1 MLEKAFNVFL
11 MTITL
16 VKTLPSSLP
25 LVIGFFEGEKS
36 WQLSAEKSFQDTISL
51 HLKEKTFAAKSGEHL
66 LTHVMDQGHLVPT
79 LLFGFGKKEVL
90 TEIQARVLGAQCL
103 KSCKSFKKKEFAVV
117 LPKEIG
123 KVLQNFVEGMVLANF
138 DPATFKTGEEKKK
151 KEEAEIT
158 SIHLVGAAW
167 GANHEEQLE
176 KAIAVAS
183 AVNEVRTLV
192 NTPPDQLDIQGF
204 VNEAKKIAHEQ
215 GLAFTD
221 FDRKKLEKMSMGG
234 ILAVNRGSSQGA
246 HMVILEHLPN
256 RNEPPIVL
264 VGKGIIFDTGGISL
278 KPSGSLHEMHID
290 MAGGAVVL
298 GVIKLLKMLKIKK
311 NVVAIVPIT
320 DNAIGSKSYRP
331 SEIVKSYSG
340 KTIEV
345 LNTDAEGRMILCDAL
360 WYAATKYKPKYVI
373 DLATLTGSCIV
384 ALGYRTAGLFGNDEK
399 LLETIKDS
407 AKRTDEAVCELPITD
422 ADEKSMKGRVA
433 DLQNMATGHVYA
445 GPSRGAAFLKNFIN
459 GSKWAHIDIAGTAYT
474 KDPKDYE
481 INSATGFGVRLLV
494 DFFERLG

>member
-1 MLEKAFNVFL
+1 MNIILSTTLPDALPVVIGLFDGEKTPGHSLEK
-11 MTITL
+11 
-16 VKTLPSSLP
+16 P
-25 LVIGFFEGEKS
+25 
-36 WQLSAEKSFQDTISL
+36 FQDTIAL
-51 HLKEKTFAAKSGEHL
+51 HLKEKTFLAKSGEHL
-66 LTHVMDQGHLVPT
+66 LTHVVMQEGHLVPT
-79 LLFGFGKKEVL
+79 LLFGFGKKETL
-90 TEIQARVLGAQCL
+90 SENQSRVLGAQCL
-103 KSCKSFKKKEFAVV
+103 KSCRSFKKKELGVV
-117 LPKEIG
+117 LPKKIG
-123 KVLQNFVEGMVLANF
+123 KMLQNFVEGMVLANF

-151 KEEAEIT
+151 KEQEEMTA
-158 SIHLVGAAW
+158 IHLIGPSWTADFEEHLKKAMTVGA
-167 GANHEEQLE
+167 
-176 KAIAVAS
+176 V
-183 AVNEVRTLV
+183 VNEVRTLV

-221 FDRKKLEKMSMGG
+221 FDRKKLEKMGMGG
-234 ILAVNRGSSQGA
+234 ILAVNRGSDQGA
-246 HMVILEHLPN
+246 HMVVLEHLPN
-256 RNEPPIVL
+256 RNEAPIVL

-298 GVIKLLKMLKIKK
+298 GVMKLIKMLNIKK
-311 NVVAIVPIT
+311 NIVAIVPIT

-360 WYAATKYKPKYVI
+360 WYAAKKYKPKYLI

-384 ALGYRTAGLFGNDEK
+384 ALGYRTAGLFGNDAK
-399 LLETIKDS
+399 LLATIKDS

-422 ADEKSMKGRVA
+422 ADEKSMIGRVA

-445 GPSRGAAFLKNFIN
+445 GPSRGAAFLKNFVN
-459 GSKWAHIDIAGTAYT
+459 GSKWAHIDIAGTSYS

-494 DFFERLG
+494 DFFEKLK